1 MTQQVAVI
9 GAGGHTGRHVVAD
22 LARRGVQARGLVHS
36 ERSAKIAREAGAVDV
51 VSIDLDEPDSLRAAV
66 TGCDT
71 LVFIA
76 PPFDAGEETHAAE
89 ALRAATA
96 ENVDHFLY
104 YSVLH
109 ANMPDMPHH
118 VRKLHAE
125 GQVRRSSLGWTIVQ
139 PTMYQQS
146 LLRFVS
152 AARDG
157 VVRLPFRLTASFQLV
172 DLREVAEVIGL
183 VCAEPGEHAY
193 ASYELAGPERMTAGE
208 MIKRIGQATGT
219 DLRAEHVSPL
229 RWPLPPGLPVP
240 TALEMLA
247 MFAHYDGSGY
257 PGNPTVLKS
266 LLDRAPTPLAA
277 TARREL

>member
-22 LARRGVQARGLVHS
+22 LARRGIRARGLVHS
-36 ERSAKIAREAGAVDV
+36 ERSAEIAREAGAADV

-76 PPFDAGEETHAAE
+76 PPFDAGEEAHAAA

-96 ENVDHFLY
+96 SHVGHFVY

-109 ANMPDMPHH
+109 ANLPDMPHH

-125 GQVRRSSLGWTIVQ
+125 SLVRRSSPGWTIIQ
-139 PTMYQQS
+139 PAMYQQS
-146 LLRFVS
+146 LLRFVQ

-172 DLREVAEVIGL
+172 DLRDVAEVIGQ
-183 VCAEPGEHAY
+183 VCAEPGEHLH
-193 ASYELAGPERMTAGE
+193 ASYELAGPERMTAEE
-208 MIKRIGQATGT
+208 MIQRVGQATGE

-229 RWPLPPGLPVP
+229 QWPLPPELPLP
-240 TALEMLA
+240 TALEMLT

-257 PGNPTVLKS
+257 PGNPTVLKH
-266 LLDRAPTPLAA
+266 LLGRVPTPLAT